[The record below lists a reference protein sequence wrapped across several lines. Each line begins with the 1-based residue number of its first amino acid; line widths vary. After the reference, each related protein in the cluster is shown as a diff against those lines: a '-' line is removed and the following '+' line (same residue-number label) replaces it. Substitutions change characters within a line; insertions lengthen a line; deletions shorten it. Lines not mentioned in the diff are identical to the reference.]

1 MMSENSLAEQVFIS
15 SSPEKTSNLGE
26 RLGRLLPPGS
36 IVALRGGLGTGK
48 TCFTKGIALGLGVR
62 EEVTSP
68 TYTIIS
74 EYEGRMP
81 LYHIDAYRLAGDDD
95 FSALGADEL
104 LYGKGLSVI
113 EWSERLPHSIP
124 PEAVIVELALIDGD
138 TSDRRSEEKR
148 RIHITFPRG
157 SALVVPGIPSL
168 DGLV

>member
-1 MMSENSLAEQVFIS
+1 MNQEGFLTERIFIS
-15 SSPEKTSNLGE
+15 SSPEETTSLGE
-26 RLGRLLPPGS
+26 KLGRLLPPGS
-36 IVALRGGLGTGK
+36 IVALRGGLGAGK
-48 TCFTKGIALGLGVR
+48 TCFTKGIALALGVR

-74 EYEGRMP
+74 EYEGTLP

-95 FSALGADEL
+95 FGALGADEL

-124 PEAVIVELALIDGD
+124 PEAVIVEIALIDTD
-138 TSDRRSEEKR
+138 FQSAEKR
-148 RIHITFPRG
+148 RIRIT
-157 SALVVPGIPSL
+157 SPGIPSL